1 MNIFD
6 KIKIR
11 RMLRKK
17 DTYQVIIDSSIA
29 DMDTMKYYF
38 KILPKYGFN
47 FVTDKKNGNKNQF
60 VYCNSKRAKKMQA
73 LIPEELQ
80 LYYDNE
86 LYEKIKTDYVCLKCP
101 HYKICSYKGG

>member
-6 KIKIR
+6 KIKIG

-17 DTYQVIIDSSIA
+17 DTYQVMINSSIT
-29 DMDTMKYYF
+29 DMDIMKYYF

-47 FVTDKKNGNKNQF
+47 FVTDGKNGNRF

-73 LIPEELQ
+73 YNVSDINV
-80 LYYDNE
+80 YRDNR
-86 LYEKIKTDYVCLKCP
+86 LYEKYKSVALCSKCP
-101 HYKICSYKGG
+101 HFGICSYKGG

>member
-17 DTYQVIIDSSIA
+17 DTYQIIIDNGKCNK
-29 DMDTMKYYF
+29 DTLKYYY
-38 KILPKYGFN
+38 KIFPKYN
-47 FVTDKKNGNKNQF
+47 FYFIRNIDAL
-60 VYCNSKRAKKMQA
+60 YYWCNPQRVKKMKA
-73 LIPEELQ
+73 LIPEDIQ

-86 LYEKIKTDYVCLKCP
+86 LYEKIKNDSVCLRCP

>member
-1 MNIFD
+1 MNIFE

-11 RMLRKK
+11 RMLRRK
-17 DTYQVIIDSSIA
+17 DTFQVIIDSSIA

-47 FVTDKKNGNKNQF
+47 FVTDRKNGNKNQF

-73 LIPEELQ
+73 YNVSDINV
-80 LYYDNE
+80 YRDDR
-86 LYEKIKTDYVCLKCP
+86 LYEKYKSVALCSKCP
-101 HYKICSYKGG
+101 HSGICSNEGD